1 MKDQKDYFD
10 TLGLKPGASPEEIL
24 RAYETL
30 MEYWNPER
38 VPEYYKQ
45 KAMEG
50 RDKIEEAYQ
59 ALLGLCPVNQR
70 QMPKPHKREP
80 TPIEPEQ
87 QVADTERVFLGE
99 DREGAVF
106 YLDKKT
112 MVFHKDKVEIE
123 VNIYPPANSSR
134 FLTAQGYVRR
144 AGYDSLDCVLE
155 RWGLSPSS
163 KVFIKYGR
171 YYKSKCG
178 HLVNASS
185 DTRKVWKPIA
195 PGTVEE
201 TAFNVVDRMM
211 SKEKNTGV

>member
-1 MKDQKDYFD
+1 MKDQKDYFE

-59 ALLGLCPVNQR
+59 ALLGLWPVNQR
-70 QMPKPHKREP
+70 QMPNPHKREP

-87 QVADTERVFLGE
+87 QVADTERVYLGE
-99 DREGAVF
+99 DREGALF
-106 YLDKKT
+106 YLNKKT
-112 MVFHKDKVEIE
+112 IVFHKDKVEIE

-144 AGYDSLDCVLE
+144 AGYEALDCIVE
-155 RWGLSPSS
+155 KWGLGTSNR
-163 KVFIKYGR
+163 VFTKYGSR
-171 YYKSKCG
+171 YKSKCG
-178 HLVNASS
+178 HLIDAAMEV
-185 DTRKVWKPIA
+185 RKVWKPIA
-195 PGTVEE
+195 PGSVEE
-201 TAFNVVDRMM
+201 MACQVIDGMM
-211 SKEKNTGV
+211 SKEKSTGV